1 MFVYAVDVRPDDEVR
16 EAFRLVEQ
24 GLSRAA
30 IARRIGI
37 SRSTVRDWLDTG
49 ESAVLDRPMRSG
61 MGSRALRADPC
72 SERCQEG
79 RGIAARSY
87 AYLLGQYL
95 GDGCISPSGANH
107 RLRITCC
114 DAYPDIM
121 AECGAAIRAVVPG
134 VRVGKIARVG
144 CTEVYAA
151 WPHWPC
157 VFPHGPGVK
166 HRRSIALQPWQREIA
181 LDEHPGPF
189 VRGLIHSDGC
199 RCINRVTVR
208 GKRYEYVR
216 YLFSNRSLDIQALY
230 MEACGRL
237 GISARPNNTMSIS
250 VARRESVER
259 LDAIVGLKS

>member
-1 MFVYAVDVRPDDEVR
+1 MRPDAEVR
-16 EAFRLVEQ
+16 EVFRLAEQ

-37 SRSTVRDWLDTG
+37 SRATVRDWLDHG
-49 ESAVLDRPMRSG
+49 EAAVLSRPFRVGTGGGARRS
-61 MGSRALRADPC
+61 DPC
-72 SERCQEG
+72 SDRCQ
-79 RGIAARSY
+79 RGDGLDASAY

-95 GDGCISPSGANH
+95 GDGCISPSGSNY

-121 AECGAAIRAVVPG
+121 AECATAIGAVVPG
-134 VRVGKIARVG
+134 VRVGKIARIG
-144 CTEVYAA
+144 CTEMYAG

-166 HRRSIALQPWQREIA
+166 HKRTIALEPWQHELA
-181 LDEHPGPF
+181 LVEHPDDF

-199 RCINRVTVR
+199 RCTNRVTVR

-230 MEACGRL
+230 MEACERL

-259 LDAIVGLKS
+259 LDEIVGPKT